1 MNDYPVSLQRSSP
14 RTIAAVNARVRI
26 GRIPMEFK
34 RYLDQVY
41 AARTSGIQLDGQNV
55 FLYRSIPDQP
65 DLLDVEFG
73 VGVKAPFARI
83 GNVREVDLPVG
94 EVATATHWGSYAGL
108 GAAHAAVTSWC
119 RSNGRTLAGTSW
131 EVYGHWTEDESKLR
145 TDVYW
150 LLAPL

>member
-1 MNDYPVSLQRSSP
+1 M
-14 RTIAAVNARVRI
+14 

-73 VGVKAPFARI
+73 VGVKASFAPI

-94 EVATATHWGSYAGL
+94 EVATATHYGSYAGL
-108 GAAHAAVTSWC
+108 GAAHDAVITWC